1 MTNQIGLLFQNVLIE
16 LLQLEEQGQ
25 EKLMLYKI

>member
-1 MTNQIGLLFQNVLIE
+1 MTNQIDLLFQNVLIK
-16 LLQLEEQGQ
+16 LLQLEEQGP